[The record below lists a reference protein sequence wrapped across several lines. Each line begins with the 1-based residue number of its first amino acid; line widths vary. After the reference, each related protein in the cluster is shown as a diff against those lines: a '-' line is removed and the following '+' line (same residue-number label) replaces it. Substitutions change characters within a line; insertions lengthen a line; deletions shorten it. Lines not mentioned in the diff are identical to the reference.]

1 MQREHWGLDKGKLVP
16 SILTLFQTNSRFPNS
31 NQTQQMALKIRLSR
45 VGTKNEPHYRVVV
58 AEERSRRDGD
68 AVEQIGSYNPRAKG
82 NTLTI
87 KLDRVD
93 YWLSKGAKPTA
104 TMHSMIKRA
113 KRATTATATATA

>member
-1 MQREHWGLDKGKLVP
+1 
-16 SILTLFQTNSRFPNS
+16 
-31 NQTQQMALKIRLSR
+31 MALKIRLSR

-68 AVEQIGSYNPRAKG
+68 SVEQIGSYNPRAKG

-93 YWLSKGAKPTA
+93 YWVSKGAKPTS
-104 TMHSMIKRA
+104 TMHAMIKRA
-113 KRATTATATATA
+113 RRAAPAAAVAPATA

>member
-1 MQREHWGLDKGKLVP
+1 
-16 SILTLFQTNSRFPNS
+16 
-31 NQTQQMALKIRLSR
+31 MALKIRLSR

-82 NTLTI
+82 NPLTI

-93 YWLSKGAKPTA
+93 YWVSKGAKPTSTLHA
-104 TMHSMIKRA
+104 LIKRSR
-113 KRATTATATATA
+113 RATTATATAAPATA

>member
-1 MQREHWGLDKGKLVP
+1 MATKIKL
-16 SILTLFQTNSRFPNS
+16 T
-31 NQTQQMALKIRLSR
+31 R
-45 VGTKNEPHYRVVV
+45 VGKMREPHYRVVV

-93 YWLSKGAKPTA
+93 YWVSKGAKPTA

-113 KRATTATATATA
+113 KRATAAAPATA